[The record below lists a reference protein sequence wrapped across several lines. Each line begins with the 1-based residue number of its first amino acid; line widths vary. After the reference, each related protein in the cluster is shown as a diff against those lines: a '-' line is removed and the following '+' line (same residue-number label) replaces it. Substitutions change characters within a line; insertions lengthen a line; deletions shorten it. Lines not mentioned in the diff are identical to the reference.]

1 MAYIF
6 NGRGDAPTIFD
17 IFNRP
22 ITDFDF
28 MGSKHAGKSFSVD
41 VRELDD
47 GYLLEADLPGVR
59 KEDIRLNFEEGVLTV
74 SANHHVSDGEEP
86 ERGYLVH
93 ERTEGSYERSF
104 RFADADPD
112 AISASFENAV
122 LRIVLRKMQAR
133 QSREIHI
140 D

>member
-28 MGSKHAGKSFSVD
+28 MGSKHAGKSFAVD

-47 GYLLEADLPGVR
+47 GYLLEADLPGVA
-59 KEDIRLNFEEGVLTV
+59 KENIHLNFEDGVLTV
-74 SANHHVSDGEEP
+74 SAAHHQAEDSEP

-93 ERTEGSYERSF
+93 ERTGGVYERSF
-104 RFADADPD
+104 RFQDADPD
-112 AISASFENAV
+112 GISASFENAV

-133 QSREIHI
+133 SSREIHI
-140 D
+140 N